1 MAEEVL
7 KIVSV
12 FILWIFVIAGHFI
25 CVFKNF
31 TVYNDVILK
40 TMIKMFLVSQL
51 ICSLWNLTGFLIS
64 TIAGGW
70 ILGDFMC
77 QTFGF
82 LNLILTSG
90 NIWVMAIVSIERY
103 HRFLAV
109 LDHPSTFSPRNVN
122 IIVCGIY
129 ILVVLLSSGPLYGLG
144 EYSYFRGHIN
154 LTVTINMYSNNQTT
168 IESNPD
174 MTSYYLATFQKAVMQ
189 GKEHDPK
196 TLISN
201 HFLSDMGVSA
211 RVIVSS
217 VISIIVRAFNI
228 ESIQAFW
235 TNYNDGSVKQ
245 LLRSLL
251 WKPYLG
257 HTIGATSMGI
267 TTHADENQYYLY
279 ANVYLESQE
288 IGMCSVD
295 FTSYNSHAII
305 WSGYQLVISTFIPYV
320 IIFVCYV
327 TVYAKNPRSAM
338 VLDKNVNEDD
348 IFVLNWFSSAS
359 ILCLVVTFIYY
370 LVILINANGI
380 FVSSDALFAISFIFY
395 GNGLFCL
402 ISLFITNRC
411 QCHRIQTKCRLFCYC
426 SDEGS
431 AYELSDLSLRNET
444 MEILSQ
450 SSARHPS
457 YV

>member
-1 MAEEVL
+1 
-7 KIVSV
+7 
-12 FILWIFVIAGHFI
+12 
-25 CVFKNF
+25 
-31 TVYNDVILK
+31 
-40 TMIKMFLVSQL
+40 
-51 ICSLWNLTGFLIS
+51 
-64 TIAGGW
+64 
-70 ILGDFMC
+70 
-77 QTFGF
+77 
-82 LNLILTSG
+82 
-90 NIWVMAIVSIERY
+90 
-103 HRFLAV
+103 
-109 LDHPSTFSPRNVN
+109 
-122 IIVCGIY
+122 
-129 ILVVLLSSGPLYGLG
+129 
-144 EYSYFRGHIN
+144 
-154 LTVTINMYSNNQTT
+154 
-168 IESNPD
+168 
-174 MTSYYLATFQKAVMQ
+174 
-189 GKEHDPK
+189 
-196 TLISN
+196 
-201 HFLSDMGVSA
+201 
-211 RVIVSS
+211 
-217 VISIIVRAFNI
+217 
-228 ESIQAFW
+228 
-235 TNYNDGSVKQ
+235 
-245 LLRSLL
+245 
-251 WKPYLG
+251 
-257 HTIGATSMGI
+257 
-267 TTHADENQYYLY
+267 
-279 ANVYLESQE
+279 
-288 IGMCSVD
+288 MCSVD